1 MRRKTE
7 RRPLWLALGLFA
19 YACVA
24 VTGIEIAGNAAEM
37 RELFIRLEAVR
48 DIRDG
53 HLEEYRYLLLERA
66 TLESYQDVDRVA
78 AQELAMRFPDRVRV
92 VR

>member
-1 MRRKTE
+1 MRRGGE
-7 RRPLWLALGLFA
+7 RRPLWIATGLLA

-24 VTGIEIAGNAAEM
+24 VTGIEVARNAAEM

-48 DIRDG
+48 DARDR
-53 HLEEYRYLLLERA
+53 HLEEYKYLLLERA
-66 TLESYQDVDRVA
+66 TLESYHDVDRVA
-78 AQELAMRFPDRVRV
+78 AEELAMRFPDRVRV